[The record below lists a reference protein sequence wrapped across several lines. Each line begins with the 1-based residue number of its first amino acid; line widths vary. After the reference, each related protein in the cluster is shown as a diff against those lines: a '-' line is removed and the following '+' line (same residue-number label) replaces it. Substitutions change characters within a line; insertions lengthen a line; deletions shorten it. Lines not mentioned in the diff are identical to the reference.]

1 MIYRVYTKVSSADE
15 FWDLQKNPEKAVWW
29 HDSECKQIPTV
40 ANFREYITG
49 VFCYGGPDDDPPYN
63 CDKYPQLVCAEVCY

>member
-29 HDSECKQIPTV
+29 HDSECRHIPTV
-40 ANFREYITG
+40 VNFRDYITG
-49 VFCYGGPDDDPPYN
+49 VYEDSDPSQPVV
-63 CDKYPQLVCAEVCY
+63 YPQLVCAEVCY